1 MSQMSCLIV
10 PMHADGDGDDN
21 LGTCDGVERPA
32 RAVDGAGDM
41 PAKISFCF

>member
-1 MSQMSCLIV
+1 MSQMSCFGVLK
-10 PMHADGDGDDN
+10 HADDGDDN

-41 PAKISFCF
+41 PANISF

>member
-1 MSQMSCLIV
+1 MSQIFCTFGR
-10 PMHADGDGDDN
+10 PHANDCDDN

-41 PAKISFCF
+41 PANISF